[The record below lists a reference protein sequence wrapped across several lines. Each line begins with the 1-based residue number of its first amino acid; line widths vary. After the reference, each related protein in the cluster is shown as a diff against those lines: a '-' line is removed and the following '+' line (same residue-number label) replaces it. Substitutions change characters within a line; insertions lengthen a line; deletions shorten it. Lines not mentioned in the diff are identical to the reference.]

1 MSAISIVRGEDG
13 VLYVAGDL
21 HRGNAA
27 DLGAGLYAAA
37 HAAGSTQVI
46 DLFELELDDA
56 AAVAAAVDALRALGS
71 VTVRHAP
78 HWLAHSLYRIN
89 ALRDD
94 AIVLEAP
101 REEEPYG

>member
-1 MSAISIVRGEDG
+1 MSSVRIVEGDDG

-27 DLGAGLYAAA
+27 DFGAELLAAVRTA
-37 HAAGSTQVI
+37 GAAPVI

-56 AAVAAAVDALRALGS
+56 AAVVAAVDAVRSLGAVTLRQ
-71 VTVRHAP
+71 AP

-89 ALRDD
+89 ALGDE